1 MTRADKSELA
11 TETAR
16 QALWQALRSG
26 QLRDGQ
32 FLSMPQLVELLA
44 CPIAAIREAVR
55 LACSQGLLTT
65 LPKRGVQVMEVT
77 PEVIRRCL
85 DCRMAM
91 DQEGA
96 RRRIARGDLPH
107 LAPLRDAHEAMLNA
121 ALSGDMANL
130 PPLAIQVDLSL
141 HDYLASGL
149 QNPWLEQAYEANRMR
164 IAIIQNARPFLPDR
178 VHSAMQE
185 HLDILAALEAR
196 DGGRVESA
204 IATHYRNTLRW
215 WGAGQE
221 RDA

>member
-1 MTRADKSELA
+1 MTRADKGELA

-32 FLSMPQLVELLA
+32 FLSMPQLVELLD

-77 PEVIRRCL
+77 PEVIRSCL
-85 DCRMAM
+85 DFRMAM

-96 RRRIARGDLPH
+96 RRRIQRGDLRE
-107 LAPLRDAHEAMLNA
+107 LTSLRAAHEAMLNA
-121 ALSGDMANL
+121 AMADDMANL
-130 PPLAIQVDLSL
+130 PPRAIQVDLSL
-141 HDYLASGL
+141 HDYLAIGL
-149 QNPWLEQAYEANRMR
+149 ENPWLEQAYEANRMR
-164 IAIIQNARPFLPDR
+164 VAIIQNARPFLPDR
-178 VHSAMQE
+178 ILSAMQE
-185 HLDILAALEAR
+185 HLDIITGLEAQ
-196 DGGRVESA
+196 DGAIVQEA

-215 WGAGQE
+215 WGVG
-221 RDA
+221 

>member
-1 MTRADKSELA
+1 MTRADKGELA

-32 FLSMPQLVELLA
+32 FLSMPQLVELLD

-77 PEVIRRCL
+77 PEVIRSCL
-85 DCRMAM
+85 DFRMAM

-96 RRRIARGDLPH
+96 RRRIQRGDLRE
-107 LAPLRDAHEAMLNA
+107 LTSLRAAHEAMLNA
-121 ALSGDMANL
+121 AMADDMANL
-130 PPLAIQVDLSL
+130 PPRAIQVDLSL
-141 HDYLASGL
+141 HDYLAIGL
-149 QNPWLEQAYEANRMR
+149 ENPWLEQAYEANRMR
-164 IAIIQNARPFLPDR
+164 VAIIQNARPFLPDR
-178 VHSAMQE
+178 ILSAMQE
-185 HLDILAALEAR
+185 HLDIIAGLEAQ
-196 DGGRVESA
+196 DGAIVQEA

-215 WGAGQE
+215 WGVG
-221 RDA
+221 